1 MELLTIRHKD
11 FELSIE
17 CTKFDATW
25 EKAKNNVGEKALL
38 SSYSWS
44 DGVESV
50 ILLKGSGKE
59 MSIEQGVPAQAVFFD
74 NTDYPVWVDFKDYVK
89 DAQFAS
95 ILQGDNERFTFHR
108 HILAGYLNYGNE
120 IGRSEI
126 RLIYKVGNETRLFSF
141 SFEVLSSKLD
151 YHKHWKA
158 IIVDIEREY
167 RMLSLDYMRRTFH
180 GFTPDKNGETPEI
193 VWWSIFGG
201 EQQKFIKACK
211 NIIERPRR
219 RLHGH
224 QTYLKADKLRH
235 IPVSIENELAEH
247 RLEPAHLYR
256 VEEQIHTNDTPE
268 NRFLKFSL
276 AQITDKYEALK
287 KQIENVKGV
296 SEAMKSEMQA
306 VSTTLKRLQSSPFFR
321 TIGRFKGLNQESLVL
336 QKASGYS
343 QVYRTWNM
351 LRRAYSLN
359 DGIYRLQTKDI
370 ATLYEI
376 WCFIEMSHIVK
387 EQLQLNDEDID
398 HRNRMEMNGLF
409 TWELGKGEHSRIL
422 FKKDNVELAELVYN
436 PKSTENDNSST
447 GIKELVTKTVPQKP
461 DIVLRLTKN
470 DLQEGMKLTYLFDA
484 KYRIG
489 GKDWR
494 GVDVPPDD
502 AINQMHR
509 YRDAIYYKDYS
520 TNVLKKEVIGGYI
533 LFPGDGEPL
542 EVQHAK
548 FQESIKEVNIGAF
561 PLRPKDERN
570 RKLLEHFIEG
580 LINTKSQETISRVIP
595 QKGTFVDVGSRVLIG
610 LVGNS
615 VRRGYTQSFLD
626 GTATLY
632 YTGTQFPTTI
642 ALQNLHFF
650 IPYIKGQGIRD
661 VYEIVAVHTITAKE
675 AKLLD
680 GNEGAADDLRLAFEL
695 CFRKQLFEDY
705 RKIDAHKMVNYTFI
719 DTTFD
724 KIYSENPQLAEQMKR
739 QG

>member
-17 CTKFDATW
+17 CTKFDVTW
-25 EKAKNNVGEKALL
+25 EKAKNNVGEEALL

-50 ILLKGSGKE
+50 VLLKGSDKE
-59 MSIEQGVPAQAVFFD
+59 MPIEQGIPAQAVFFD

-89 DAQFAS
+89 DAQLGS
-95 ILQGDNERFTFHR
+95 ILQSDNERFTFHR

-126 RLIYKVGNETRLFSF
+126 RLIYKVGNETRRFSF

-158 IIVDIEREY
+158 IIEDIEREY

-193 VWWSIFGG
+193 VWWSIFAE

-211 NIIERPRR
+211 NIIERPRH

-224 QTYLKADKLRH
+224 QTYLRADKLKH
-235 IPVSIENELAEH
+235 IPASIENELAEH
-247 RLEPAHLYR
+247 RQEPAHLYR
-256 VEEQIHTNDTPE
+256 VEEQVQTNDTPE
-268 NRFLKFSL
+268 NRFLKFAL

-287 KQIENVKGV
+287 KQIESVKSA

-306 VSTTLKRLQSSPFFR
+306 VSTTLKRLQSNPFFR

-336 QKASGYS
+336 QKASGY
-343 QVYRTWNM
+343 
-351 LRRAYSLN
+351 
-359 DGIYRLQTKDI
+359 TKDI

-376 WCFIEMSHIVK
+376 WCFIEVSHIVK
-387 EQLQLNDEDID
+387 EQLHLNDEDID
-398 HRNRMEMNGLF
+398 HRNRMEMSCLF

-422 FKKDNVELAELVYN
+422 FKKDDVELAELVYN
-436 PKSTENDNSST
+436 LKNTENDNDST

-489 GKDWR
+489 GKVK

-520 TNVLKKEVIGGYI
+520 SDALKKEVIGGYI
-533 LFPGDGEPL
+533 LFPGDGKPT
-542 EVQHAK
+542 EVEVSNFYK
-548 FQESIKEVNIGAF
+548 SIAEVNIGAF

-570 RKLLEHFIEG
+570 RRLLEHFIEG
-580 LINTKSQETISRVIP
+580 LINTKSQETISHVIP
-595 QKGTFVDVGSRVLIG
+595 QKGTFVDVGNRVLIG
-610 LVGNS
+610 VAREN
-615 VRRGYTQSFLD
+615 RTYYKDFLS
-626 GTATLY
+626 GAITTCY
-632 YTGTQFPTTI
+632 YTGKRFPTTI
-642 ALQNLHFF
+642 ALHNLHYF
-650 IPYIKGQGIRD
+650 IPYISGKGIRD
-661 VYEIVAVHTITAKE
+661 VYEIVRMKTITSREVKPIE
-675 AKLLD
+675 
-680 GNEGAADDLRLAFEL
+680 ETADNDLRLAFEL
-695 CFRKQLFEDY
+695 RFSRRLFPDFHPINTS
-705 RKIDAHKMVNYTFI
+705 RMISYTFI

-724 KIYSENPQLAEQMKR
+724 ELDKFYI
-739 QG
+739 

>member
-1 MELLTIRHKD
+1 MEVLTIRHSD

-17 CTKFDATW
+17 CTKFDVTW
-25 EKAKNNVGEKALL
+25 EKAKNNVGEEALL

-50 ILLKGSGKE
+50 VLLNGSDKE
-59 MSIEQGVPAQAVFFD
+59 MPIEQGVPTQAVFFD

-89 DAQFAS
+89 NAQFGS
-95 ILQGDNERFTFHR
+95 ILQSDNERFTFHR

-126 RLIYKVGNETRLFSF
+126 RLIYKVGHETRRFSF

-158 IIVDIEREY
+158 IIEDIEREY

-193 VWWSIFGG
+193 VWWSIFAG

-211 NIIERPRR
+211 NIIERPRH
-219 RLHGH
+219 RLHGR
-224 QTYLKADKLRH
+224 QTYLKADKLKH
-235 IPVSIENELAEH
+235 IPASIENKLAEH

-256 VEEQIHTNDTPE
+256 VEEQVQTNDTPE
-268 NRFLKFSL
+268 NRFLKFAL

-287 KQIENVKGV
+287 KQIESVKSA
-296 SEAMKSEMQA
+296 SEAMKSEIQA
-306 VSTTLKRLQSSPFFR
+306 VSTTLKRLQSNPFFR

-359 DGIYRLQTKDI
+359 DGIYKLQTKDI

-376 WCFIEMSHIVK
+376 WCFIEVSHIVK
-387 EQLQLNDEDID
+387 EQLHLNDEDID

-436 PKSTENDNSST
+436 PKSTENDNDST

-461 DIVLRLTKN
+461 DIVLRLTKD
-470 DLQEGMKLTYLFDA
+470 DLQESMKLTYLFDA

-489 GKDWR
+489 GKVK

-509 YRDAIYYKDYS
+509 YRDAIYYKEYS
-520 TNVLKKEVIGGYI
+520 SDALKKEVIGGYI
-533 LFPGDGEPL
+533 LFPGDGEPT
-542 EVQHAK
+542 EVEVSNFYK
-548 FQESIKEVNIGAF
+548 SIAEVNIGAF

-595 QKGTFVDVGSRVLIG
+595 QKGTFVDVGNRVLIG

-632 YTGTQFPTTI
+632 YTGKQFPTTI
-642 ALQNLHFF
+642 ALQNL
-650 IPYIKGQGIRD
+650 
-661 VYEIVAVHTITAKE
+661 TAKE
-675 AKLLD
+675 AKQV
-680 GNEGAADDLRLAFEL
+680 EGDDFPADDLRLAFDL
-695 CFRKQLFEDY
+695 QSGKHLFTDY
-705 RKIDAHKMVNYTFI
+705 KMIDTHKMAYNTFI

-724 KIYSENPQLAEQMKR
+724 RINELLIID
-739 QG
+739 